1 MKKSIK
7 VALAIILTVLLTATC
22 ATVAVFAATADE
34 TQASNGNVCRIGAEG
49 TGTYYTSIAAAVSA
63 AKDGDVITVIKDTN
77 VTSQIKVA
85 KRIELTSENNSTITC
100 SVGSAFFIG
109 EQNVSSGYV
118 TVSGNLTIHST
129 ADYTLMLKG
138 GSVTVEDN
146 ATVSSATRAPI
157 IASDS
162 GTTNNTAIYIKDNA
176 TVKVGSSGTDG
187 KEVLYVG
194 TPGAKVYISGGTVK
208 SEKSGVVGVYFISK
222 DGELNISGGTVTAPK
237 NTIKVQG
244 NKANKVINVSGGN
257 VMATNGTYAIY
268 SVKDQSSNNLTINIS
283 GDAKISSS
291 AEKAIYLTGS
301 NNNLYMTGGTV
312 TATKQTVFLSGA
324 SSGTIDMSGGT
335 IKNTNGNQC
344 FYFNT
349 TGKYTLNIS
358 GDAWLDCTNFTNVI
372 YAYSNAGGTDI
383 NISGGKITG
392 LRNAI
397 CIESAGTYNCNISG
411 GTITMTGDSAKEN
424 RGTIVHLVH
433 SSADCMVTVSGDAKL
448 SATTH
453 AIFHDKAASAVINIE
468 GGTLNAES
476 KAIFFDSDTGGT
488 LNISGGTIKTTAGNQ
503 PIYLANG
510 SQTVNF
516 NMTGGTVESVD
527 QNAIYHYGQG
537 TVNATISGGTI
548 KAKSNTISID
558 GGTSTFDITGGTII
572 ATESVAI
579 KGTGTAQTTTFNI
592 SGDAKVYAGKQAILS
607 NNDGLTFNISGGT
620 FTASKEHTPADNGS
634 LFVIVTQK
642 GKVNITGG
650 KFILGGTNNGA
661 QMIYQDATATGT
673 TTVDGGLFINDNK
686 VNKTIFSAKV
696 NYISG
701 RILYGK
707 NIDTVI
713 SGTAAPKTVKAAYG
727 TADNVYY
734 LYTRFAATDENKA
747 GTMVDG
753 AQIRLTKGTTGMRF
767 TTTFDEINGATYGT
781 IIVPAS
787 YLANLNSFTLEALD
801 AAGLTYLDIEAINGI
816 DIVDGKVTIRAA
828 ITNIEL
834 NNYTTAFAAIAYA
847 KVGDTYY
854 YTAFDLADHAR
865 TVDYVATEALDDL
878 RETKEGDY
886 QNKVTAYGATLYSP
900 YTATQREILEG
911 FVSVTLNVPRPTG
924 ATLVNC
930 GDGSYMYYVANAT
943 ADTHTAYAASLVT
956 AGFTQ
961 TATNDLE
968 GNIYTTYTKGNQIV
982 TVAYTPNTSELRVI
996 MDMATSSS
1004 LPSNEQYTAPA
1015 APVATTLTQ
1024 IGQLYDDPATED
1036 IDEST
1041 ATETKSGDDYIT
1053 NFTAGMGYV
1062 IRLEDGSFIVID
1074 GGYKTEAH
1082 ADNLYNV
1089 LKKQANGDDIVIAA
1103 WIFTHAHSDHVGT
1116 FEAFTSKYASSV
1128 TVKRFIYNFPAE
1140 EATIF
1145 ADTTGHPNYTAIK
1158 NAMNKYDGAVTTI
1171 AHAGQVFN
1179 IANAKVNILFTYEMM
1194 QPNKELDYYN
1204 GCSVVFNIEV
1214 EGKTI
1219 LFLADAGGDSITKDR
1234 ELTYIKKIYTTQTLK
1249 ADIVQAG
1256 HHGIDDLGNDYITLF
1271 NFYDLVDADI
1281 MLIPVADRFVKIDA
1295 DSYVNIYDRAAYKQS
1310 GDATKY
1316 IAGATVT
1323 VLTLDNENVSANTYD
1338 NVDAYKNS

>member
-22 ATVAVFAATADE
+22 ATVAVFAATDE
-34 TQASNGNVCRIGAEG
+34 IEANTNGMVCRIGAEG
-49 TGTYYTSIAAAVSA
+49 TGTYYTTIAAAVSA
-63 AKDGDVITVIKDTN
+63 AKDGDVITVIKDT
-77 VTSQIKVA
+77 TIGSSID
-85 KRIELTSENNSTITC
+85 ITEDITLTSEKT
-100 SVGSAFFIG
+100 
-109 EQNVSSGYV
+109 V
-118 TVSGNLTIHST
+118 TVTCNANNALKIGATGTPANVTVAGNLQIFASGTYNQVIQMIEGKAEIKDNVYLKSYQDTIN
-129 ADYTLMLKG
+129 LG
-138 GSVTVEDN
+138 
-146 ATVSSATRAPI
+146 SSATSNKAEVI
-157 IASDS
+157 IW
-162 GTTNNTAIYIKDNA
+162 
-176 TVKVGSSGTDG
+176 
-187 KEVLYVG
+187 
-194 TPGAKVYISGGTVK
+194 GGTVEATNTAELKGAIYLGKEGSKATIKGGTIQGNTK
-208 SEKSGVVGVYFISK
+208 SAAVRLFGKNAELNVEGGTLTATTNTIYCEGKQNQKLNISK
-222 DGELNISGGTVTAPK
+222 GTVEALTQHAIKFIKNANVTTTISGGTVTAPK
-237 NTIKVQG
+237 ITVMYEPES
-244 NKANKVINVSGGN
+244 SG
-257 VMATNGTYAIY
+257 
-268 SVKDQSSNNLTINIS
+268 SLT
-283 GDAKISSS
+283 
-291 AEKAIYLTGS
+291 
-301 NNNLYMTGGTV
+301 
-312 TATKQTVFLSGA
+312 LSG
-324 SSGTIDMSGGT
+324 SGRIET
-335 IKNTNGNQC
+335 TNGNQC
-344 FYFNT
+344 VYLNHDA
-349 TGKYTLNIS
+349 GKTV
-358 GDAWLDCTNFTNVI
+358 DFTMT
-372 YAYSNAGGTDI
+372 GGTLEANGDNSLYMYNSGTANV
-383 NISGGKITG
+383 NISGGKIKG
-392 LRNAI
+392 NDGIVRSNK
-397 CIESAGTYNCNISG
+397 GTNIINISG
-411 GTITMTGDSAKEN
+411 GEIEAKTKTINSTVAGTKITISDNAIITATGSGTNALRVAAANHDVKILG
-424 RGTIVHLVH
+424 GTI
-433 SSADCMVTVSGDAKL
+433 SAP
-448 SATTH
+448 ATAVNFDT
-453 AIFHDKAASAVINIE
+453 AS
-468 GGTLNAES
+468 GGTLTV
-476 KAIFFDSDTGGT
+476 SD
-488 LNISGGTIKTTAGNQ
+488 GTIKTTSGNQ
-503 PIYLANG
+503 PILFSNKTNAV
-510 SQTVNF
+510 TF
-516 NMTGGTVESVD
+516 TMTGGTLEAAAE
-527 QNAIYHYGQG
+527 NAIYCQNKGI
-537 TVNATISGGTI
+537 TATISGGTL
-548 KAKSNTISID
+548 KAKSNTLSI
-558 GGTSTFDITGGTII
+558 GASSTFDITGGTII

-620 FTASKEHTPADNGS
+620 FTASKEHTPADNSS

-642 GKVNITGG
+642 GTVNITGG

-686 VNKTIFSAKV
+686 VNKTIFSKKI

-727 TADNVYY
+727 TADNVYFF
-734 LYTRFAATDENKA
+734 YTRFAATNADYA
-747 GTMVDG
+747 GTMNNG
-753 AQIRLTKGTTGMRF
+753 ASIRITKGSTGMRF
-767 TTTFDEINGATYGT
+767 TTTFDEIEGATYGT
-781 IIVPAS
+781 VIVPAS
-787 YLANLNSFTLEALD
+787 YLANLNSFTLEALV
-801 AAGLTYLDIEAINGI
+801 AANLKYLN
-816 DIVDGKVTIRAA
+816 IVADQGVDVADGKVTIRAA
-828 ITNIEL
+828 ITNIDPA
-834 NNYTTAFAAIAYA
+834 NYTTAFAAIAYV

-854 YTAFDLADHAR
+854 YTAFDLEDNAR
-865 TVDYVATEALDDL
+865 TVDFVATEALDDL
-878 RETKEGDY
+878 KESKTDEY
-886 QNKVTAYGATLYSP
+886 QNKINAYGVTLYSP
-900 YTATQREILEG
+900 YTATQRETIEG
-911 FVSVTLNVPRPTG
+911 FVTVTLNVPRPTG

-930 GDGSYMYYVANAT
+930 GDGTYMYYVASAK

-982 TVAYTPNTSELRVI
+982 TVAYTPKTSELRVI
-996 MDMATSSS
+996 MDMATNSS

-1128 TVKRFIYNFPAE
+1128 TVKRFIYNFPAK
-1140 EATIF
+1140 EATVF
-1145 ADTTGHPNYTAIK
+1145 ADDDTPPNYTAIK

-1204 GCSVVFNIEV
+1204 GCSVVFNVEV

-1234 ELTYIKKIYTTQTLK
+1234 ELTYIKKIYTAQTLK
-1249 ADIVQAG
+1249 ADIVQAA

-1271 NFYDLVDADI
+1271 TFYDLVDADI

-1316 IAGATVT
+1316 LAGSTVT
-1323 VLTLDNENVSANTYD
+1323 VLTLDNGNVSVQVFDTVANY
-1338 NVDAYKNS
+1338 